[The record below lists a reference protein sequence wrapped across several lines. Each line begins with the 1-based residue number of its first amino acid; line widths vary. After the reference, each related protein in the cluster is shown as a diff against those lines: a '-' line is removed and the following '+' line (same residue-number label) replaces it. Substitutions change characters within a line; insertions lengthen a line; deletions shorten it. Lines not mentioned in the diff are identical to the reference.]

1 MKKEEIYTLSLKGL
15 LASTIKDESILNN
28 TLNSLEL
35 YLRQHYSKN
44 GHPAIVF
51 DLEENQFY
59 FITLYKQEKNEQ

>member
-1 MKKEEIYTLSLKGL
+1 MEKEEIYTLSMKGL

-35 YLRQHYSKN
+35 YLRRHYSKN

-51 DLEENQFY
+51 DLEENEFY
-59 FITLYKQEKNEQ
+59 FVSLTKD